1 MAFTRNRILDFPK
14 LVVAILSNLSKSL
27 SIEVY
32 DMIQTFQLAHYSKQA
47 FSWARLNLKYTAFI
61 YLNEQIV
68 KKFYEDDDYKTYK
81 GRILLA
87 VDGFSLSL
95 PNVGKLGK
103 KFGLPSNQNG
113 KGRNPVASCIALYD
127 ILNELVIYSSIRRFK
142 TSERKMA
149 EKGIDRML
157 TLIPNKK
164 YLLVAD
170 RGFPSVGML
179 FYLASKNIDFVIRN
193 QCPFLKEFNDVF
205 EGKSTDLIKTIL
217 VDKTRFREN
226 KDYAE
231 AFNKLNRKLTLRMVK
246 VEIGENNYEYLITNL
261 LDNNEFPPSELK
273 EIYRT
278 RWCIETDIKRKKVL
292 YELENFAS
300 KTSFRIKQEFYAK
313 ILILNFSNMMINDI
327 EEDLQKEKNDPSFK
341 INRNIA
347 YGLIKKSILKTFTG
361 NVNLEA
367 DTDYI
372 IGYIKRQYTKSKP
385 NRIFERKPSNQRRLK
400 FHWNQRRSH

>member
-1 MAFTRNRILDFPK
+1 
-14 LVVAILSNLSKSL
+14 
-27 SIEVY
+27 
-32 DMIQTFQLAHYSKQA
+32 MIQTFQLAHYSKQA

-95 PNVGKLGK
+95 PNVEKLGK
-103 KFGLPSNQNG
+103 KFGLPLNQNG

-205 EGKSTDLIKTIL
+205 EGKSTDLIKTIM
-217 VDKTRFREN
+217 VDKTRYREN
-226 KDYAE
+226 KDYAD
-231 AFNKLNRKLTLRMVK
+231 AFNKLNRQLKLRMVK
-246 VEIGENNYEYLITNL
+246 VEIGENNYEYLITNF

-273 EIYRT
+273 EIYRK

-292 YELENFAS
+292 SELENFAS